1 MGKRKNVHIQ
11 MPKPILYAKEEA
23 FSFSIR
29 LCSSWSIT
37 IECKHRFTLA
47 KAKLLMMLN
56 LTTTDHYV
64 NDSDIVSITSIKAR
78 IRIDTQ

>member
-11 MPKPILYAKEEA
+11 MPTPILYANREA

-37 IECKHRFTLA
+37 IERKHRFTLA
-47 KAKLLMMLN
+47 K
-56 LTTTDHYV
+56 
-64 NDSDIVSITSIKAR
+64 
-78 IRIDTQ
+78 